1 MRILVVEDQ
10 KNLNKIV
17 SEKMKKEGFAVDSCF
32 DGDEV
37 EDYLSCAEYDAVIL
51 DIMLPGTS
59 GMDILRAM
67 RSKGDKTPVLLLT
80 ALGSV
85 ENRIEGLNAGS
96 DDYLVKPFDLEEL
109 TARVRA
115 IIRRS
120 GEQATNVLT
129 VEDLCLDSAAKTVS
143 RGGSEIKLTS
153 KEFSILEY
161 LMQNRGKVMTR
172 SQILEHIWNYDYAGG
187 SNVVDVYMHNI
198 RKKVD
203 GQAQEKRIHTVQGM
217 GYTVR

>member
-1 MRILVVEDQ
+1 MRVMVVEDQ
-10 KNLNKIV
+10 KSLNKVV
-17 SEKMKKEGFAVDSCF
+17 SEKLKKEGFAVDSCF
-32 DGDEV
+32 AGDEA
-37 EDYLSCAEYDAVIL
+37 EEYLTCAEYDAVIL
-51 DIMLPGTS
+51 DVMLPGIS
-59 GMDILRAM
+59 GMELLRRM
-67 RSKGDKTPVLLLT
+67 RAKDDKTPVLLLT
-80 ALGSV
+80 ALGAV

-109 TARVRA
+109 VARVRA
-115 IIRRS
+115 IIRRTTK
-120 GEQATNVLT
+120 QAANVLT
-129 VEDLCLDSAAKTVS
+129 VEDLRLDSDAKTVK
-143 RGGSEIKLTS
+143 RGDREIRLTS

-172 SQILEHIWNYDYAGG
+172 GQILEHIWNYDYAGG

-203 GQAQEKRIHTVQGM
+203 EKMPEKRIHTVQGM